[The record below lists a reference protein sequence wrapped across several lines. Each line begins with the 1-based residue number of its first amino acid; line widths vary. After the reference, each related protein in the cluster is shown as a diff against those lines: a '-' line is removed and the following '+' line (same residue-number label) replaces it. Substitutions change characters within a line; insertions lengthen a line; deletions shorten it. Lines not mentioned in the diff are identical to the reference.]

1 MTETAP
7 IAEPHGDAIAALQR
21 LIACYPGRT
30 LGAITIEAPEGT
42 KERDLIIPV
51 RSTTAPRPRPSS
63 AGE

>member
-7 IAEPHGDAIAALQR
+7 TVDPHGAAIAALQL

-30 LGAITIEAPEGT
+30 LGALTIEAPEGT

-51 RSTTAPRPRPSS
+51 RSAAAPPPRPVS
-63 AGE
+63 AGG